1 LNDPDILIA
10 FIPLK
15 MDLLLIGTQDLVGL
29 KLEHVIDDVQE
40 HGDISQE
47 LGGYPLAGRVYGH
60 LTPSA

>member
-1 LNDPDILIA
+1 
-10 FIPLK
+10 
-15 MDLLLIGTQDLVGL
+15 MDLFLIGTQDLVGL